1 MNDFA
6 SIYALACEQHQGFE
20 NVKKRLPPVVSA
32 KELRSRSDAWY
43 LSLMMRRV
51 FRAGLN
57 HAWVDSRW
65 HFFERA
71 FFDFDPDKL
80 VLMSDEMFDARME
93 DENLIRH
100 HGKMHAIRINAQL
113 VREIRGEYGSV
124 GELLA
129 QWPTTDGVML
139 WELFRKRGKHLGGL
153 SAPAFLRMAG
163 WDAWM
168 PTSHVRA
175 ALVARAIIPH
185 ALTSLRDRQA
195 AQEAINGLAEESG
208 WPIAHISQLLAMTI
222 G

>member
-1 MNDFA
+1 MTSFDA
-6 SIYALACEQHQGFE
+6 IYTLACERHQGPE
-20 NVKKRLPPVVSA
+20 NVKKRLPQVAS
-32 KELRSRSDAWY
+32 KNTLRSRSDAWY

-65 HFFERA
+65 PYFEKA
-71 FFDFDPDKL
+71 FFGFDPDKL
-80 VLMSDEMFDARME
+80 VLMPDDMFDARLE

-100 HGKMHAIRINAQL
+100 PGKMQAIRINAQL
-113 VREIRGEYGSV
+113 VRELRAEFGGV

-129 QWPTTDGVML
+129 QWPVEEGVEL
-139 WELFRKRGKHLGGL
+139 WELLRKRGKQLGGL

-163 WDAWM
+163 WDTWM

-175 ALVARAIIPH
+175 ALVARDIIPH
-185 ALTSLRDRQA
+185 ALTSMRDRRAAQA
-195 AQEAINGLAEESG
+195 AMNDWAAASG
-208 WPIAHISQLLAMTI
+208 WPISHISQLLAMTV

>member
-1 MNDFA
+1 MNDFE
-6 SIYALACEQHQGFE
+6 SIYALACERHQGFA
-20 NVKKRLPPVVSA
+20 NVKKRLPVVA
-32 KELRSRSDAWY
+32 AAEELRSRTDAWY

-65 HFFERA
+65 PVFEQA
-71 FFDFDPDKL
+71 FFNFDPDKL
-80 VLMSDEMFDARME
+80 VLMSDDMFDRKME

-113 VREIRGEYGSV
+113 VREIRAEYGSV
-124 GELLA
+124 GELLCA
-129 QWPTTDGVML
+129 WPTTDGVML
-139 WELFRKRGKHLGGL
+139 WELFKKRGKHLGGL

-163 WDAWM
+163 WDVWM

-175 ALVARAIIPH
+175 ALVARGVVPH
-185 ALTSLRDRQA
+185 ALTSLRDRKLAQA
-195 AQEAINGLAEESG
+195 ALNRWAAESG
-208 WPIAHISQLLAMTI
+208 WSIAHISQLLAMTI